1 MGISIRVKPSQKI
14 KVEINVH
21 HFCQPCLDSPLF
33 ALYTAIETGQPV
45 GKNSDRFVDPRLM
58 PTNVEQQIPKRARNS
73 SVLDCRTRMHAN
85 LRKTM
90 LANGHQMAHSAFRS
104 SEETE
109 HEKKE
114 NIILQ
119 VRGRNPPEV
128 LMSIE
133 LFLVLLSPSW
143 SYKMSIAA
151 DSPLSPP

>member
-109 HEKKE
+109 HEKKRKHHSTGKGQE
-114 NIILQ
+114 STGS
-119 VRGRNPPEV
+119 VDV
-128 LMSIE
+128 H
-133 LFLVLLSPSW
+133 
-143 SYKMSIAA
+143 
-151 DSPLSPP
+151 